1 MDIKEMLNNS
11 KEYEFLKTNEH
22 LGRNICLLTLG
33 GSLAYGTNL
42 PGKGDID
49 IRGITLESPKDLI
62 GFGTFE
68 QVVETNTDTV
78 IYGFNKMVKLLLS
91 CNPNTIEILGC
102 KPEHYFILT
111 EAGKM
116 IIDNQKL
123 FLSKRAGLT
132 FGAYAAQ
139 QLNRMM
145 NALARDRFS
154 QGEKEEQ
161 ILRSLNAAM
170 CSFNTRYS
178 SINYGSIKLFTDKTE
193 RENFETEIFADINF
207 NRFPVRE
214 FNGIMNE
221 LSSIVRSYN
230 KCSHRNHKKDDEHLN
245 KHAMHL
251 IRLYLMGIDLLE
263 KEQINTYR
271 EKDRELLL
279 EIRQGKFM
287 KSDGTYCDEFF
298 DLMNKLKERFEYAT
312 ENTSLLEKP
321 NFKEVESLVFEVNKK
336 IISGCS

>member
-1 MDIKEMLNNS
+1 MNFNEILNQ
-11 KEYEFLKTNEH
+11 KEYSFLKENKH
-22 LGRNICLLTLG
+22 LGKNICLLTLG

-42 PGKGDID
+42 PDKGDVD
-49 IRGITLESPKDLI
+49 IRGITLEHPKDLI

-68 QVVETNTDTV
+68 QVVENNTDTV
-78 IYGFNKMVKLLLS
+78 IYSFNKMVKLLLQ

-102 KPEHYFILT
+102 KPEHYFVLT
-111 EAGKM
+111 DAGKM
-116 IIDNQKL
+116 LIDNQKL
-123 FLSKRAGLT
+123 FLSKRAGFT

-154 QGEKEEQ
+154 QSEKEEQ
-161 ILRSLNAAM
+161 ILRSLTAAM
-170 CSFNTRYS
+170 CSFNTRYKHLDCG
-178 SINYGSIKLFTDKTE
+178 NMKLFTDKTD

-221 LSSIVRSYN
+221 LSSIVRAYN

-263 KEQINTYR
+263 KEQIITYR
-271 EKDRELLL
+271 EKDRHLLL
-279 EIRQGKFM
+279 GIRRGKFM
-287 KSDGTYCDEFF
+287 KSDGTYSEDFF
-298 DLMNKLKERFEYAT
+298 DLMNSLKERFEYAT
-312 ENTSLLEKP
+312 KNTSLPEKP
-321 NFKEVESLVFEVNKK
+321 DLNKVEDIVFEVNKK
-336 IISGCS
+336 IILN

>member
-1 MDIKEMLNNS
+1 MNFNKILNQ

-22 LGRNICLLTLG
+22 LGKNICMLTLG

-42 PGKGDID
+42 PGKGDVD
-49 IRGITLESPKDLI
+49 IRGITLEKPKDLI

-78 IYGFNKMVKLLLS
+78 IYGFNKMIKLLLG

-102 KPEHYFILT
+102 KPEHYFILSP
-111 EAGKM
+111 EGKM
-116 IIDNQKL
+116 LLDNRKL
-123 FLSKRAGLT
+123 FLSKRAGFT
-132 FGAYAAQ
+132 FGAYASQ

-170 CSFNTRYS
+170 CSFNTRY
-178 SINYGSIKLFTDKTE
+178 NHFDYGDIQLFTDKTD
-193 RENFETEIFADINF
+193 RENFEKEIFADISLKH
-207 NRFPVRE
+207 FPVRE

-263 KEQINTYR
+263 KEEINTYR
-271 EKDRELLL
+271 EKDRDILLD
-279 EIRQGKFM
+279 IRNGKYM
-287 KSDGTYCDEFF
+287 ADDGTYKEEFF
-298 DLMNKLKERFEYAT
+298 ELQNELKNRFDYAI
-312 ENTSLLEKP
+312 ENTSLPEKP
-321 NFKEVESLVFEVNKK
+321 NFKEVEDLVFEVNNK
-336 IISGCS
+336 IIKSNF